1 VSRGRQSAQGFSL
14 VELLVAVFITLIIS
28 GAIYGLIASGETAFR
43 REPEL
48 ADRQQN
54 IRIAMDMIQRDVEL
68 AGQGLPWFAQAFTS
82 ADNPGAG
89 PGVCPGLLNGCTAV
103 PGTGVMGPVAAASRG
118 VPGGDVEPSDVLE
131 MISIDDRCPLYS
143 VCEPKPAADVSTA
156 PIVTFNDPADGSV
169 CQTPTPLTGMLMI
182 ATNNYNFAVVSA
194 RNLVAP
200 QGSCGTVG
208 IAAIGTPLAA
218 PLVSWL
224 PTPLPRL
231 QLNLGSASV
240 WLGQA
245 RIVRY
250 QLAADP
256 TDGAPSLWRSTT
268 GLYNG
273 LGVGVAGPPGATWQL
288 VARGIEDLQVE
299 YQDGVAFL
307 ANSWTNSPSIVACA
321 AASPPALCTPAETN
335 TITRQVRVTLSA
347 RSMAP
352 NVQGETLPGNGQA
365 TAGPLSLVALRGQLQ
380 SVIVP
385 RTAKVALQIP

>member
-1 VSRGRQSAQGFSL
+1 VSRSHPSAQGFSL

-68 AGQGLPWFAQAFTS
+68 AGQGLPWFAQAFTVTDD
-82 ADNPGAG
+82 ATATGRC
-89 PGVCPGLLNGCTAV
+89 PGVGLLNGCTTVNA
-103 PGTGVMGPVAAASRG
+103 TGVMGAVAAATRG
-118 VPGGDVEPSDVLE
+118 GGDVQPSDVLE

-143 VCEPKPAADVSTA
+143 VCDPVGAADVSTA

-169 CQTPTPLTGMLMI
+169 CQTPTPLTGMLMV
-182 ATNNYNFAVVSA
+182 ATNNYNFAVVAA
-194 RNLVAP
+194 RNPAAP
-200 QGSCGTVG
+200 QGACGTAG
-208 IAAIGTPLAA
+208 IAAVGTPAA
-218 PLVSWL
+218 ALLSWL
-224 PTPLPRL
+224 PTPAPRL
-231 QLNLGSASV
+231 QLTLATGPV

-245 RIVRY
+245 RIARY

-256 TDGAPSLWRSTT
+256 TDGAPSLFRSTS
-268 GLYNG
+268 GLYTS
-273 LGVGVAGPPGATWQL
+273 LGTAGSAAPGPTWQL

-299 YQDGVAFL
+299 YQDGVAFA
-307 ANSWTNSPSIVACA
+307 ANAWTNSPTIVACA
-321 AASPPALCTPAETN
+321 QATPPLSCTAAETN

-347 RSMAP
+347 RSMTP
-352 NVQGETLPGNGQA
+352 TVQGETLPGNGQA
-365 TAGPLSLVALRGQLQ
+365 TSGPISLVALRGQLQ